1 MSGTGLRHSA
11 FVYESDA
18 DFVETMAPFIS
29 AGLDEGSPVVAVT
42 TRGNCARLSSELGP
56 AAKDVSFIDRDSWY
70 VRPARTIA
78 AYEARLRDLVQGGAE
93 AIRVVGEV
101 QFGPTHVEWDDWTAY
116 EAVSNLAFAE
126 YPARIVCPYDA
137 RALPDKVLED
147 AWRTHP
153 GILGEDEHDHSRHEP
168 PEDLV
173 RGLRPRPSIPMDLQD
188 LPVGADPMTCRERL
202 AAKMA
207 SDEVPGARSL
217 DMLVAASE
225 VLSNAFT
232 HAGGPEA
239 IRAGLVGGRFV
250 CEIEDGGPGLDDP
263 LAGYLPPREGNGRGT
278 GLWLARQLTS
288 RLDLVSSTGGL
299 TVRLWA

>member
-153 GILGEDEHDHSRHEP
+153 GSWARTSTTTR
-168 PEDLV
+168 V
-173 RGLRPRPSIPMDLQD
+173 TNRPRISS
-188 LPVGADPMTCRERL
+188 
-202 AAKMA
+202 AACA
-207 SDEVPGARSL
+207 HGPRS
-217 DMLVAASE
+217 
-225 VLSNAFT
+225 
-232 HAGGPEA
+232 P
-239 IRAGLVGGRFV
+239 
-250 CEIEDGGPGLDDP
+250 
-263 LAGYLPPREGNGRGT
+263 
-278 GLWLARQLTS
+278 WTS
-288 RLDLVSSTGGL
+288 RIF
-299 TVRLWA
+299 RWAQNQ